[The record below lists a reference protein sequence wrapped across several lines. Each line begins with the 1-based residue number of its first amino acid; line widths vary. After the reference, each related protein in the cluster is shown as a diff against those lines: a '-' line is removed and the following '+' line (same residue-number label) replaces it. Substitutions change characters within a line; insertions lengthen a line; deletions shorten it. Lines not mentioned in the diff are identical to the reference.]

1 MLFKSV
7 FVLIVTFVLRLV
19 FCDFLVENGKVGMTN
34 EEVYVEFELR
44 RDMDGSLDEFLC
56 ILENFLGQL
65 VFLLNH

>member
-19 FCDFLVENGKVGMTN
+19 FCDFLIENGKVGMTN
-34 EEVYVEFELR
+34 KEVYVEFELR

-56 ILENFLGQL
+56 ILENFLG
-65 VFLLNH
+65 

>member
-1 MLFKSV
+1 MLLKSV
-7 FVLIVTFVLRLV
+7 FVLIVTLVLRLV

-56 ILENFLGQL
+56 ILENFLG
-65 VFLLNH
+65 